1 MATLRSSSRGRAI
14 PIQTVRCGH
23 NLSIG
28 HSILLSLR
36 RRCTAGCVI
45 SSRRFLSCIHLRSL
59 APRDKRVQSAE
70 VRVAYTPC
78 RMRWAFQIAC
88 LSSSLSARRCA
99 SQGRSG
105 TIEERVVV
113 SGFWLKYSEDSFETQ
128 MATNDKWIVGGSAA
142 IRDGYTTETLSLMAM
157 MNSDN
162 DDGHEDDEDD
172 DGDDDD
178 NDDNDQHMDR
188 GRFGSE
194 QVRVHHRNSPLWR

>member
-28 HSILLSLR
+28 QSILLCLR

-59 APRDKRVQSAE
+59 TPRDKRVQSAE

-78 RMRWAFQIAC
+78 SMRWAFQIAI
-88 LSSSLSARRCA
+88 LSSSLSAP
-99 SQGRSG
+99 RSR

-128 MATNDKWIVGGSAA
+128 MAIN
-142 IRDGYTTETLSLMAM
+142 
-157 MNSDN
+157 
-162 DDGHEDDEDD
+162 

-178 NDDNDQHMDR
+178 NDDDDQ
-188 GRFGSE
+188 GRFGSD
-194 QVRVHHRNSPLWR
+194 P